1 MSELSSYLNDS
12 AGSDL
17 QITALIESWGGRLRT
32 RKQWQ
37 SFLGLKLKKA
47 RVSSGIFK
55 CFVNY
60 TFTTSFKAFPE

>member
-1 MSELSSYLNDS
+1 MSNEENHVMSELSSYLNDS

-37 SFLGLKLKKA
+37 SFLGLKLKKPELP
-47 RVSSGIFK
+47 R
-55 CFVNY
+55 
-60 TFTTSFKAFPE
+60 AFSNVL